1 MTALHLIT
9 DENLISARSYG
20 VELDIEEACATLA
33 SWMELDDKLFFQ
45 TSDLDAI
52 LLCHARMFREILLH
66 LWPQAEDPVV
76 MELLASTRLGLDHIE
91 TLTARS
97 QRRGVQY
104 ASTSLAV

>member
-1 MTALHLIT
+1 MTALHFIT

-33 SWMELDDKLFFQ
+33 SWIELDEKLFSQ
-45 TSDLDAI
+45 TIHLDAI
-52 LLCHARMFREILLH
+52 LSRHAKVFREILLH
-66 LWPQAEDPVV
+66 LWPQPEDPVV

-97 QRRGVQY
+97 QRRGGQY